1 MERKRILLLSDL
13 HYCQEEYGGISR
25 DEKALRLVSAIQQEH
40 EKEPVEMILFL
51 GDYSLDHWAWK
62 TLGTWLVEGKSYTK
76 QFVERYAHMIP
87 VPYYMLA
94 GNHEQFGQ
102 DMWREITGFD
112 RSAHFVVGDYLI
124 ILWDSYGAD
133 LDPTEHIDGTYTPID
148 VAATR
153 TLMAK
158 YPDKKVILCSHSF
171 QPTLSD
177 EEAALIA
184 DERIVC
190 LFQGH
195 THQSD
200 VRTLPVEYGSKKLI
214 QTGSWAYTTPSG
226 STPCGMRELYLE
238 TGKVRSSYIVPQQT
252 ICNLAKPYTVAAR
265 HQDEIEITL

>member
-1 MERKRILLLSDL
+1 MEKKRVLLLSDL

-25 DEKALRLVSAIQQEH
+25 DEKALRLMSAIQQEH

-102 DMWREITGFD
+102 EMWREITGFD

-124 ILWDSYGAD
+124 ILWDSFGAN
-133 LDPTEHIDGTYTPID
+133 LDPTEHSDGTYTPID

-153 TLMAK
+153 TLMEK

-171 QPTLSD
+171 QPNLSD
-177 EEAALIA
+177 EEAELIA

-190 LFQGH
+190 LFHGH
-195 THQSD
+195 THLSD

-214 QTGSWAYTTPSG
+214 QTGSWAYTTPAG

-265 HQDEIEITL
+265 HQDEIEIKL